1 MKKIAMIPARYAST
15 RFPYKL
21 VQELGGKA
29 VILHTYENTMA
40 TGLFDEVWVVTDHEI
55 IYNLLK
61 INGVNVMM
69 SIREHESGS
78 DRIAE
83 AIAEMDAD
91 VVLNVQGD
99 EPFVDKDTL
108 TRLLAVFADENVQ
121 VASVMKSFTVA
132 ENIPNP
138 NYVKVVVDVNQNA
151 LMFSRSVIPY
161 QRDLEITPTYWEHVG
176 IYAFRKKALIQFT
189 QWKMTPLEIAE
200 KIECLRYIEHG
211 MTIKMVET
219 KHQSVKIDV
228 PEDLLLAKNYL
239 KKLQSQLEK

>member
-61 INGVNVMM
+61 INGANVMM
-69 SIREHESGS
+69 SLREHESGS

-108 TRLLAVFADENVQ
+108 ARLLAVFADENVQ

-228 PEDLLLAKNYL
+228 PEDLLLAKNHL
-239 KKLQSQLEK
+239 EKLQSQLEK

>member
-1 MKKIAMIPARYAST
+1 MIPARYAST

-61 INGVNVMM
+61 INGANVMM
-69 SIREHESGS
+69 SLREHESGS

-108 TRLLAVFADENVQ
+108 ARLLAVFADENVQ

-228 PEDLLLAKNYL
+228 PEDLLLAKNHL
-239 KKLQSQLEK
+239 EKLQSQLEK

>member
-1 MKKIAMIPARYAST
+1 
-15 RFPYKL
+15 
-21 VQELGGKA
+21 
-29 VILHTYENTMA
+29 MA

-61 INGVNVMM
+61 INGANVMM
-69 SIREHESGS
+69 SLREHESGS

-108 TRLLAVFADENVQ
+108 ARLLAVFADENVQ

-228 PEDLLLAKNYL
+228 PEDLLLAKNHL
-239 KKLQSQLEK
+239 EKLQSQLEK